1 MKSKNKIYLKDSMEV
16 ADLYLKIAQNDEKA
30 AEELEKQKLYNQS
43 AYFYLQAMEKQIKNY
58 IARKI
63 DITNKYY
70 ADQLKKTMG
79 HSLEEALNLLLTVYC
94 ENDENLKLQISDQ
107 IVSQVLKGKDLKFLH
122 NNVRYP
128 TYKSSYKD
136 YIFEEI
142 NAGECQELNGMLQA
156 LKKYLKE
163 LQNKYM
169 FF

>member
-1 MKSKNKIYLKDSMEV
+1 MKAKNKIYLKDSIEV

-63 DITNKYY
+63 NVTNRYY
-70 ADQLKKTMG
+70 ADELKKTMG
-79 HSLEEALNLLLTVYC
+79 HSLEDALELLLKVYC
-94 ENDENLKLQISDQ
+94 NNDQNLKMQINNQ
-107 IVSQVLKGKDLKFLH
+107 IVSQVLKRKDLKFLH

-128 TYKSSYKD
+128 TYKSAYKG

-142 NAGECQELNGMLQA
+142 NVEDCQELNGMLQA
-156 LKKYLKE
+156 LKKYLQE
-163 LQNKYM
+163 LENKYL

>member
-30 AEELEKQKLYNQS
+30 AVELEKQKLYNQS
-43 AYFYLQAMEKQIKNY
+43 AYFYIQAMEKQIKNY

-142 NAGECQELNGMLQA
+142 NAEDCQELNGMLQA
-156 LKKYLKE
+156 LKKYLIE
-163 LQNKYM
+163 LQNRYM